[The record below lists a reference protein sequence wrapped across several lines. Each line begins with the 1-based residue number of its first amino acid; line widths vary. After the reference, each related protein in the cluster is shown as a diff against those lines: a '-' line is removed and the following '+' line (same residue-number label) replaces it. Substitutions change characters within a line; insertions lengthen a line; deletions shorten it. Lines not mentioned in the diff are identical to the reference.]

1 MGSLFKLRDHWY
13 SNYHGE
19 EFSHT
24 SALAVGNVDNDAA
37 GENEIILGSFSGL
50 LRVLRPTKKGA
61 AQPEDTL
68 FEREFGEPILQ
79 VACRPLEPVMGGAAR
94 NLLAILFPKRLV
106 LARVLRDKETMN
118 EEETVGGALDVSYRL
133 GMYHE
138 ARLKHTSYNFTYG
151 TFGRTGHEMVCVQS
165 MNGQLTIVDHNMI
178 VLHCFIPSTQFLLP
192 GCLAYS
198 PQRDYFITNN
208 SAMNLVCYTFSSL
221 TSTSVKQGMRDNG
234 NAENDER
241 EGEGGEGE
249 ALKEKVDDISPIW
262 TFSLGEDVVA
272 IEVCR
277 HTRGLDVDDSDI
289 VLLCQFTLFVL
300 SLNGELRY
308 SKRLDVEG
316 LCLTSYPL
324 PSVDACN
331 LLIGTIRG
339 SVNVYSDM
347 SLEWSA
353 KMSSGAPQCLVVS
366 ELFKTN
372 GFIVSLSTDG
382 VVAVNYLGTD
392 PEENPI
398 QPLESRE
405 TEYAEMESELRRVQH
420 AIKQASNNETV
431 SVKNEVHVETTV
443 HASWGSPTAIT
454 EGQEG
459 TTVST
464 LTLRNDSKKDILGEV
479 TVIVKVVEPI
489 KVNVQQ
495 SILKGI
501 PAEGMTQIPFR
512 FNALDVKDMIIPSSL
527 DVNAM
532 VMYTNAE
539 GVSCTTN
546 AIVRLPFSLVARPS
560 PPVKNPYFVMQL
572 NTDKEKPPSL
582 LEIFSDMTYSSHISE
597 NIFTVVYTN
606 GADATILVSKNASRF
621 RLQASTMEA
630 LWLLADELR
639 RRLYD
644 YYGPEVKLSVPD
656 PIPLENYYRVIET
669 HIDVRKEMTE
679 AQEALSKAAQ
689 MFRVIQKR
697 LLELFRER
705 NPAPVGTM
713 DVLLEE
719 SYNNLQKCTDT
730 VTSTMLRLR
739 QACAM
744 LCCCSRLVVLML
756 VIKCQE
762 TLKKKDDIRLLESI
776 FTCEINSDND
786 VGWEEITDTLLER
799 LLQGSL
805 NRTVKST
812 SSGNDQLAVN
822 LDGGRLKKRIGTLFE
837 KILTGS
843 LVTFS

>member
-13 SNYHGE
+13 SSYHGE

-24 SALAVGNVDNDAA
+24 SALAVGDADNDAA

-50 LRVLRPTKKGA
+50 LRVLRPAKKGT
-61 AQPEDTL
+61 AQPDDTL
-68 FEREFGEPILQ
+68 LEREFGEPILQ

-94 NLLAILFPKRLV
+94 NMLAILLPKRLV
-106 LARVLRDKETMN
+106 LARVLRDGDTVHD
-118 EEETVGGALDVSYRL
+118 EERAGGALGVSYRL
-133 GMYHE
+133 SMYHE
-138 ARLKHTSYNFTYG
+138 ARLKQTPYNFTCG
-151 TFGRTGHEMVCVQS
+151 AFGRTGHEMVCVQS
-165 MNGQLTIVDHNMI
+165 MNGQLTIVDHNMV

-192 GCLAYS
+192 GCLAYC

-221 TSTSVKQGMRDNG
+221 TNTSVKQGLRENG
-234 NAENDER
+234 NIGNEEEE
-241 EGEGGEGE
+241 EGVV
-249 ALKEKVDDISPIW
+249 KVNADDIIPMW
-262 TFSLGEDVVA
+262 TFSLGEDVVG
-272 IEVCR
+272 IEICR
-277 HTRGLDVDDSDI
+277 HTRGLDAEDADI
-289 VLLCQFTLFVL
+289 VLLCQYTLFVL
-300 SLNGELRY
+300 RLNGELRY
-308 SKRLDVEG
+308 SKRLDVEV

-324 PSVDACN
+324 PNVDVCN
-331 LLIGTIRG
+331 LLIGTVRG

-353 KMSSGAPQCLVVS
+353 KMSAGAPQCLVVS
-366 ELFKTN
+366 ELFKTR
-372 GFIVSLSTDG
+372 GLIVSLSTDG

-420 AIKQASNNETV
+420 AIKKASNNDTP
-431 SVKNEVHVETTV
+431 SVKNEALKEVNIRATWE
-443 HASWGSPTAIT
+443 SPTVNIDGQDGIT
-454 EGQEG
+454 IA
-459 TTVST
+459 T
-464 LTLRNDSKKDILGEV
+464 LTLRNESQRDIVEEL
-479 TVIVKVVEPI
+479 TVLVKVVEPV
-489 KVNVQQ
+489 KVDVQQ

-501 PAEGMTQIPFR
+501 SAGGIAQIPFR
-512 FNALDVKDMIIPSSL
+512 FNASNDKDMIIPSSL
-527 DVNAM
+527 DASAM
-532 VMYTNAE
+532 VIYTNAD

-546 AIVRLPFSLVARPS
+546 ATVRLPFSLIARPS

-572 NTDKEKPPSL
+572 NTDKENPPSL
-582 LEIFSDMTYSSHISE
+582 LDIFSDMAHSPDITD
-597 NIFTVVYTN
+597 NILTIVYVN

-621 RLQASTMEA
+621 RLQALTMEA
-630 LWLLADELR
+630 LWLLSDELK

-644 YYGPEVKLSVPD
+644 YYGPEVQLSVPD

-669 HIDVRKEMTE
+669 HLSVRKEMAE
-679 AQEALSKAAQ
+679 AQEALSNAAQ
-689 MFRVIQKR
+689 MFRVVQKR

-719 SYNNLQKCTDT
+719 SYGNLQKCADT
-730 VTSTMLRLR
+730 VTYTMPRLR

-744 LCCCSRLVVLML
+744 LSCCSRLVVLML

-762 TLKKKDDIRLLESI
+762 TLKKQEDIHLLESI
-776 FTCEINSDND
+776 FTCDIKSDND
-786 VGWEEITDTLLER
+786 IGWEEVTDALLER
-799 LLQGSL
+799 LLVGSL
-805 NRTVKST
+805 NQTTIST
-812 SSGNDQLAVN
+812 SSGNEQLSVN
-822 LDGGRLKKRIGTLFE
+822 FDGGRLKKRIGALFE